1 MEPSGSHVP
10 LPFWRGRARQSI
22 AAATVGDVHL
32 SDSHLNGV
40 INSAALAA
48 GLRQLYCPGTQPLRM
63 SDYQWFDSKCAVLR
77 SQLRHAKLLS
87 PRSTEVRVMQRRYQ
101 GQLRCS
107 KVAGNHRDMIPVSAA
122 ANQFS
127 PILAPGQLA
136 TDHAAYRGLDACCMG

>member
-1 MEPSGSHVP
+1 MCPCPSGGAVP
-10 LPFWRGRARQSI
+10 GRALRLLLLAMCIYRIPISM
-22 AAATVGDVHL
+22 
-32 SDSHLNGV
+32 V

-122 ANQFS
+122 ANQSS